1 MRLKRLD
8 LKAFGPFTDRPPL
21 DFTSKEPGL
30 HIVFGA
36 NEAGKSSS
44 LRALKA
50 LLYGFDQQ
58 TPDNFIHSYD
68 QLLVGGCLENSAGQ
82 EIVFQRRKKRINDLI
97 DEAGDPL
104 DPDVLVPFLNGVESN
119 IFESF
124 YGINHDSLVQGGE
137 EILAQKGEVGQAL
150 FAAGA
155 GISSLKEV
163 IDQLEKEALELF
175 KPSGQLPEINRG
187 IKRFKELQKQ
197 LKELSLSS
205 KIWKEHQKALKGA
218 EDERA
223 DLEKERDQHNREVQ
237 RLDRLTKAIPELAS
251 LASWKEQRS
260 ALGEVIP
267 LPPDFNVRFQ
277 QTGSEKREA
286 GHQLQKDT
294 ERLESLEE
302 KRRSI
307 LFNRDLLSQ
316 ADKVDDFHQ
325 RLGEYR
331 KGQKDIPERNGM
343 RITLRREAG
352 NLLKQVRPDL
362 DLDLAEQLRPLLL
375 KKKTIQALSSR
386 YEAISQQLTLAQKK
400 LTSAELAIK
409 NRENVTVGRSEIKA
423 PIKLAQKVK
432 SAQKAGD
439 IDGHLEK
446 NQSDVETNKKEALAE
461 LRRIGL
467 WSGDLDSLMEL
478 TLPLSATIQG
488 FENSYGEIA
497 DQKREIQKELRT
509 AEKELKKI
517 QVEINKIVYAGEVPS
532 ERELSRT
539 REKREQGWQLVRREW
554 LDQENVTEDSK
565 AYDPELS
572 LVDAYESY
580 VEHAD
585 TLADRLR
592 READRVV
599 SIASLRAQEEGL
611 QKIVEEKNNAIA
623 ALKLREQK
631 NHDSWIR
638 AWQSSTVTPL
648 SPREMIGWL
657 GEIDKLRFKV
667 GDILKKE
674 QAIKID
680 EQHRRNLKQALWE
693 EIRSMGSMNSAGSV
707 GSAGE
712 DAPPDSEELGPV
724 LVFAEAL
731 LEKMAHERA
740 RLEKVKEK
748 QAQAQKAWAQSE
760 EDLKAAREDLTD
772 WQKQWRKAFL
782 DLGLKGDISTLEAID
797 LMDNL
802 QNCFDKLKEADDLKK
817 RIKGIQRDADEL
829 EAAVVELLKTVAPDM
844 VDLPLDQSILKLRA
858 MLNQA
863 QKNSTLYDKL
873 SEEIDSLHR
882 EVSTAEKTL
891 ESTNEQMKELLSI
904 AKCAKPE
911 DVSTVTA
918 RFAEYQR
925 LQEKISDTEALLARI
940 VAGADIEEIIRQA
953 AEADVDGLPGQIG
966 TLQRDIEKRINPEIN
981 RISQIIGEEKTRLA
995 AMDGSGKAAWIAEEM
1010 EQELT
1015 VIRRLSKRYSL
1026 LKLSSKI
1033 LQQEIE
1039 KYREEHQDPVLRIA
1053 SGYFNDL
1060 TMGSFTGLRT
1070 DVDDKGGP
1078 ILVGLRPDNLRLT
1091 VEKMSSGTRDQL
1103 FLALR
1108 LATLEW
1114 RLEKNEPMP
1123 FIVDD
1128 ILINFD
1134 DNRSKATLKVLADLS
1149 RKNQVILFTHHRQI
1163 VEEAKTIQGN
1173 YTIKINEL

>member
-68 QLLVGGCLENSAGQ
+68 QLLVGGCLENSTGQ
-82 EIVFQRRKKRINDLI
+82 EIIFQRRKKRINDLI
-97 DEAGDPL
+97 DEDGDPL
-104 DPDVLVPFLNGVESN
+104 DPDVLAPFLNGVESK

-175 KPSGQLPEINRG
+175 KPAGQLPEINRA
-187 IKRFKELQKQ
+187 IKRFKELQKR

-205 KIWKEHQKALKGA
+205 KIWKEHQKALKNA
-218 EDERA
+218 EEERA
-223 DLEKERDQHNREVQ
+223 DLEKERDQHNREMQ
-237 RLDRLTKAIPELAS
+237 RLDRLVKAIPELAS

-267 LPPDFNVRFQ
+267 LPPDFTVRFQ

-286 GHQLQKDT
+286 GHQLQKDA

-302 KRRSI
+302 KRKNI
-307 LFNRDLLSQ
+307 LFNKNLLSQ

-343 RITLRREAG
+343 RITLRREAA

-362 DLDLAEQLRPLLL
+362 DLDLAEQLRPVLL

-386 YEAISQQLTLAQKK
+386 YEAINQQLTLAQKK
-400 LTSAELAIK
+400 LTSAEQAIK
-409 NRENVTVGRSEIKA
+409 NRENVTLGRSEIKA
-423 PIKLAQKVK
+423 PLKLAQKVK
-432 SAQKAGD
+432 LAQKAGD

-446 NQSDVETNKKEALAE
+446 DRSDVEMNKKEALAE

-467 WSGDLDSLMEL
+467 WSGDLNSLMEL

-497 DQKREIQKELRT
+497 DQRREIQKELKT

-532 ERELSRT
+532 ERELSLT

-554 LDQENVTEDSK
+554 LDQEDVTEDSK
-565 AYDPELS
+565 SYDPELS
-572 LVDAYESY
+572 LADAYEGY

-592 READRVV
+592 READRVANT
-599 SIASLRAQEEGL
+599 ASLRAQEEGL
-611 QKIVEEKNNAIA
+611 QEIVEEKNNAIA
-623 ALKLREQK
+623 ALKIGEQEI
-631 NHDSWIR
+631 HDSWVR
-638 AWQSSTVTPL
+638 AWQSSTVAPL

-657 GEIDKLRFKV
+657 AEIDKLRFKV

-674 QAIKID
+674 QAIEID

-693 EIRSMGSMNSAGSV
+693 ELRSMGSMNSVDSAGSV
-707 GSAGE
+707 ESVDSMGE
-712 DAPPDSEELGPV
+712 DALPDTEELGPV

-731 LEKMAHERA
+731 LERIADQKAKF
-740 RLEKVKEK
+740 EKIKEK
-748 QAQAQKAWAQSE
+748 QAQAQKAYSQSE
-760 EDLKAAREDLTD
+760 EDLKTAREDLTD

-817 RIKGIQRDADEL
+817 RIKGIERDADEL
-829 EAAVVELLKTVAPDM
+829 EASVVELLKTVAPDM
-844 VDLPLDQSILKLRA
+844 VDLPLDQSILKLRT

-891 ESTNEQMKELLSI
+891 ENTNEQMKELLSI

-911 DVSTVTA
+911 EVSTVTA

-940 VAGADIEEIIRQA
+940 VAGADLDEIILQA
-953 AEADVDGLPGQIG
+953 AEADVDGLPGQIDS
-966 TLQRDIEKRINPEIN
+966 LQRDIEKRINPEIN

-995 AMDGSGKAAWIAEEM
+995 AMDGSGKAAGIAEEM

-1015 VIRRLSKRYSL
+1015 GIRRLSKRYLL

-1039 KYREEHQDPVLRIA
+1039 KYREEHQDPVLKIA

-1078 ILVGLRPDNLRLT
+1078 ILVGLRPDSLRLT

-1134 DNRSKATLKVLADLS
+1134 DKRSRATLKVLADLS

-1163 VEEAKTIQGN
+1163 VEEAKNIQG
-1173 YTIKINEL
+1173 